1 MMRDL
6 SILKE
11 EIIYSLFEEEVKI
24 IGESNL
30 RDIVRGNVE
39 FDYEESGHHLDITS
53 TISLIASVGT
63 IIDLGIKVYQKI
75 YQKTQNIPKIEELQ
89 KETDK
94 YLSEEIKKEIIQDDR
109 ILIYKEYDHLVL

>member
-1 MMRDL
+1 MRDL

-11 EIIYSLFEEEVKI
+11 EIIYSLFEEEAEI

-30 RDIVRGNVE
+30 KDIVRGNVE

-75 YQKTQNIPKIEELQ
+75 YQKNKKRPFFDTSFSATITSSQNYNPMI
-89 KETDK
+89 
-94 YLSEEIKKEIIQDDR
+94 S
-109 ILIYKEYDHLVL
+109 